1 MTSKP
6 KVGQIWKNKQ
16 TNDKVKVMKIL
27 PGNVKLFDVNG
38 SNYGKQFQEDYSKFI
53 IKYRLVSDV

>member
-1 MTSKP
+1 MTRKP

-38 SNYGKQFQEDYSKFI
+38 SN
-53 IKYRLVSDV
+53 